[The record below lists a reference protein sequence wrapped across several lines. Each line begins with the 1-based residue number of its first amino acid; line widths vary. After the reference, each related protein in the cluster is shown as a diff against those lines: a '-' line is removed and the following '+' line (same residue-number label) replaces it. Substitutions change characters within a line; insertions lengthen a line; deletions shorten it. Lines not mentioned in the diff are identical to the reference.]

1 MHGGLVQ
8 DAENGLHLW
17 QKQLSLDLLQ
27 ALIHSCPEVDLLG
40 GSSINDIVVKLDYL
54 PDVIVPSCDRL
65 VESGE
70 EFWIFDFLIEITRV
84 HKSPLSFGGFITR
97 LNLRINVENDDWD
110 VLFGAGCSELTP
122 QRVES
127 L

>member
-1 MHGGLVQ
+1 
-8 DAENGLHLW
+8 
-17 QKQLSLDLLQ
+17 
-27 ALIHSCPEVDLLG
+27 
-40 GSSINDIVVKLDYL
+40 VVKLDYL

-65 VESGE
+65 VQSGE
-70 EFWIFDFLIEITRV
+70 EFWIFDFLIEITRI
-84 HKSPLSFGGFITR
+84 HKGPLRFGSFITR

-110 VLFGAGCSELTP
+110 VLLGAGCSELTP